1 MSHFVL
7 VHGAW
12 EESGMWDNVAP
23 ILVQKGHTVT
33 AVDLPGHGENR
44 REGLQVTTELYADAL
59 IEVISELDYPVILAG
74 HSMNGALEAF
84 PGTD

>member
-1 MSHFVL
+1 MSHFIL

-33 AVDLPGHGENR
+33 AVDLPGEVFNVRLINR
-44 REGLQVTTELYADAL
+44 TVFQ
-59 IEVISELDYPVILAG
+59 
-74 HSMNGALEAF
+74 
-84 PGTD
+84 

>member
-1 MSHFVL
+1 
-7 VHGAW
+7 
-12 EESGMWDNVAP
+12 MWDNVAP

-59 IEVISELDYPVILAG
+59 IEVIRELDYPVILAG